1 MRFIVPSCM
10 EDLVVPPKSVCDCSA
25 CDATTLPPAQT
36 RMFRGAFGAPPAPRQ
51 RAGRLPLWLRQAWAA
66 LCGCAAG
73 LRRGVAD
80 AWRSL
85 LRGVRQPK
93 AHHT

>member
-1 MRFIVPSCM
+1 M
-10 EDLVVPPKSVCDCSA
+10 L
-25 CDATTLPPAQT
+25 PAQAQ
-36 RMFRGAFGAPPAPRQ
+36 MFRGAFGAPPAPRQ
-51 RAGRLPLWLRQAWAA
+51 RAGRLPLWLRRTWAA

-73 LRRGVAD
+73 LRRGMVA
-80 AWRSL
+80 AWGSL